1 MQLIQDAKKAYEQ
14 RLIAA
19 FPTIKIAF
27 ENVKFDPPS
36 SLYLAVNSLI
46 DNPTDV
52 VLGDDY
58 FRENIILNVFVVG
71 EANTGTG
78 AILTKAEEVRE
89 LFKKGTFILQG
100 TSRIYVL
107 TTPHIMGTTETS
119 SRPVCPVQI
128 RITVEA
134 G

>member
-19 FPTIKIAF
+19 FPTTKIAF

-36 SLYLAVNSLI
+36 SLYLALNSLI

-52 VLGDDY
+52 VLGDNY

-78 AILTKAEEVRE
+78 AILAKAEEVRE

>member
-19 FPTIKIAF
+19 FPAIKIAF

-36 SLYLAVNSLI
+36 SLYLAVNSLV

-52 VLGDDY
+52 VLGDNY

-71 EANTGTG
+71 AANTGTG
-78 AILTKAEEVRE
+78 AIITKAEEVRE